1 MLRKSYNINAVL
13 LEENRNRK
21 TQDPFAQTQKRP
33 VKNNTIT
40 LSRLNTDD
48 LCLKKL

>member
-1 MLRKSYNINAVL
+1 MTAVL
-13 LEENRNRK
+13 LVENINRK

-40 LSRLNTDD
+40 LSRINTDD